1 MKNSKISM
9 IFILLSIT
17 IIDARITRKYTQDA
31 NTFLKRPLKILE
43 QKLMQK
49 YHFEIY
55 LLNDWIIKDHISY
68 YLNYKNLKEVYKAI
82 KYKVIRDSSSC

>member
-31 NTFLKRPLKILE
+31 NTFLKRSLKILE

-68 YLNYKNLKEVYKAI
+68 YLKYKNLKEVYKAI